1 MKPRQ
6 EGLRDCR
13 GGGVG
18 KATALPFFVGIY
30 FLKLPMAR
38 KCKIN
43 GETLT
48 LMFDSICQI
57 LKSYHFKM
65 VSTVPEGG

>member
-1 MKPRQ
+1 MARAK
-6 EGLRDCR
+6 
-13 GGGVG
+13 
-18 KATALPFFVGIY
+18 TALPLLLLGLSIHLFSR
-30 FLKLPMAR
+30 LQMAR